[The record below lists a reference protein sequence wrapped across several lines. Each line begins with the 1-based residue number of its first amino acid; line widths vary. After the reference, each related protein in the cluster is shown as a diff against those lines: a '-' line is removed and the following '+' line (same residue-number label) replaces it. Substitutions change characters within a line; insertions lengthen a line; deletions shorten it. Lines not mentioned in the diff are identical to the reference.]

1 MINRKGLSDIVTTA
15 LIILLAIV
23 AVVII
28 WGFVKPL
35 LSEGTKQETVTCLK
49 ADVKVLSCG
58 KTDGKVTVENGLG
71 GVKIDD
77 MKIVLYDSLSLTHLS
92 DQAGGAAPKCTP
104 LNPSEKKI
112 CSPALDLESVDWDG
126 DGDLGAGDP
135 DDPIDSAAVIP
146 IIGTTECSV
155 TPKVECS

>member
-1 MINRKGLSDIVTTA
+1 MVFNKRGLSDIVTTA

-28 WGFVKPL
+28 WCFVKPL
-35 LSEGTKQETVTCLK
+35 LSEGTKQETGTCLK
-49 ADVKVLSCG
+49 ADGKGLSCG

-77 MKIVLYDSLSLTHLS
+77 MKIVLYDSKSLTHLS
-92 DQAGGAAPKCTP
+92 DQTGGAAPKCTP

-112 CSPALDLESVDWDG
+112 CSPALALGSVDWDG
-126 DGDLGAGDP
+126 NGSPGEAADT
-135 DDPIDSAAVIP
+135 IDSAAVIP

-155 TPKVECS
+155 TPKVTCS